1 MSSKLLIA
9 SLFVANSAVS
19 AGLSYYAY
27 TRAIDLP
34 AAPQVALVD
43 VEAIVHSVNA
53 DEPNSKDIAKKKV
66 DLVKEKARQLAS
78 LGVIVLDASN
88 VIEAPDEA
96 YINLRTDDDRTVSK
110 EEK

>member
-1 MSSKLLIA
+1 MSNKLLIA

-27 TRAIDLP
+27 MRAIDLP

-43 VEAIVHSVNA
+43 VEAIVQSVRA
-53 DEPNSKDIAKKKV
+53 EEPSSKDIAKKKV

-78 LGVIVLDASN
+78 MGVIVLDASN

-96 YINLRTDDDRTVSK
+96 YINLKSGDDGAEQKK
-110 EEK
+110 EN